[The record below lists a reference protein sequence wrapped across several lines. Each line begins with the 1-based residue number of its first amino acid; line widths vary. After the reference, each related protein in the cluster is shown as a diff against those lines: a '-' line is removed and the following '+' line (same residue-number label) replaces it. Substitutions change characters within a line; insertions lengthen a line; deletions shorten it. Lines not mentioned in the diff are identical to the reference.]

1 MSAPRRSHIFLAVL
15 VVLAA
20 LPLTGRSQNN
30 PATAPAAG
38 PNVEWRAYAG
48 DERTDR

>member
-1 MSAPRRSHIFLAVL
+1 MSAPRRSHIFLGVL

-20 LPLTGRSQNN
+20 LPLTGRTQNN
-30 PATAPAAG
+30 PATAPPTG
-38 PNVEWRAYAG
+38 PSVEWRAYAG